1 MRSAMPRILHL
12 PVLAALQ
19 LLSMPSAHAQSLP
32 LDRAYL
38 QRSFHAVDAFAL
50 NANPLVIHRPARAN
64 QPFSVTGERGAILGQ
79 QDGGFELWLLPVKIF
94 HNAKLSARLE
104 GYPAH
109 IDLNAQ
115 AAEIEVRPDHTTI
128 TYSHAA
134 ITVKQHM
141 FIPRGQPA
149 GQATAVV
156 LFEVHASR
164 PAAVTLSLDPSLERQ
179 WPAPNFGRPNG
190 SWIPASTGGAY
201 LLETD
206 NPAFFGAIA
215 MPQATHGDIRPY
227 QERPQTTPL
236 TFTFTYDPAKD
247 DAHFY
252 PLLCSVADLSSSTQ
266 QDRRALLEKTFAAGD
281 HVQDL
286 YRSTADYFAHFFDR
300 RLTVHTPDK
309 HFDEALQWSEVAIEQ
324 SKIARSDGAG
334 LAGGWYTSGDSARP
348 GFGWFFGRD
357 TLWTLYAVNSYGDFT
372 LSRQALEF
380 LISHQ
385 RDDGKMMHEYSQ
397 TAEAVEWTKLPY
409 LYASADATPLFVM
422 QMEDYVRATGDVA
435 FLRTHWDNVKRAYAF
450 TRAHTTAG
458 AFDNSQGTGWV
469 EEWLPKMPHQEI
481 YLAALD
487 QQSSEAMSR
496 LATLMNDGDL
506 SASAASTAKSIA
518 TLLKEFRGGDGMY
531 AFSRDTDGTYEHVPS
546 IFSSVAWWNGHL
558 NLPDANQM
566 FAAWAGSQFSTDWGT
581 RSVASSAAIYDPI
594 SYHHGS
600 VWPLYT
606 GWVSMAEFR
615 SGHTLSAIEHLRQNI
630 QLTWLQDP
638 GFVTEVLSG
647 KFYQPLGR
655 SSSHQLWSS
664 AMVLSPAI
672 RGLFGIETDAQQH
685 ALYVHPQLP
694 ADWNEVT
701 LNNVRVGDDFYTV
714 TMRRVDGS
722 LEVEATSEKPTTLT
736 LVAGSEAPSSPQKS
750 STHHGLRLPLPAVEV
765 ALPLAQPREG
775 EETSGLKVVDQQLTD
790 RRLTFT
796 LEAPAGTTQQLKVR
810 TNSKQKLV
818 LHATGGELHDDIL
831 RLSFEGATQSSP
843 KYLSKTVT
851 LTW

>member
-1 MRSAMPRILHL
+1 MPRILRL
-12 PVLAALQ
+12 PVALAALY
-19 LLSMPSAHAQSLP
+19 LLSLASACAQSLP
-32 LDRAYL
+32 LDRAYQ
-38 QRSFHAVDAFAL
+38 QREFHAVDAFSL
-50 NANPLVIHRPARAN
+50 NANPLVIYRHARAN

-79 QDGGFELWLLPVKIF
+79 QDGSFELWLLPVKIF

-104 GYPAH
+104 GYPAL

-115 AAEIEVRPDHTTI
+115 AAEVEVRPDHTTI

-141 FIPRGQPA
+141 FVPRGQPA
-149 GQATAVV
+149 GLATAMV

-164 PAAVTLSLDPSLERQ
+164 PAAITLSLDPSLERQ

-190 SWIPASTGGAY
+190 SWIPAGTGGAY

-215 MPQATHGDIRPY
+215 MPQAAHGDIRPY

-252 PLLCSVADLSSSTQ
+252 PLLCSVADLSSATP

-300 RLTVHTPDK
+300 RLTAHTPDK
-309 HFDEALQWSEVAIEQ
+309 HFDEALQWAEVAIEQ

-385 RDDGKMMHEYSQ
+385 REDGKMMHEYSQ
-397 TAEAVEWTKLPY
+397 TADAVEWTKLPY

-422 QMEDYVRATGDVA
+422 QMEDYVRTTGDVA
-435 FLRTHWDNVKRAYAF
+435 FLRAHWDNVKRAYAF

-469 EEWLPKMPHQEI
+469 EEWLPKLPHQEI
-481 YLAALD
+481 YLVALD

-496 LATLMNDGDL
+496 LATLMKDAEL
-506 SASAASTAKSIA
+506 SSSAASTAKLIA
-518 TLLKEFRGGDGMY
+518 TLLKEFRGSDGMY
-531 AFSRDTDGTYEHVPS
+531 AFSRDADGAYERVPS
-546 IFSSVAWWNGHL
+546 IFSSVAWWTGQL
-558 NLPDANQM
+558 SLPDANPM

-615 SGHTLSAIEHLRQNI
+615 SGHSLAAIEHLRQNM

-672 RGLFGIETDAQQH
+672 RGLFGIEGDAQRH
-685 ALYVHPQLP
+685 VLYVHPQLP

-701 LNNVRVGDDFYTV
+701 LNNVRVGDEFYTV
-714 TMRRVDGS
+714 SMRRMDGS
-722 LEVEATSEKPTTLT
+722 LEVEATSEKPTVLT
-736 LVAGSEAPSSPQKS
+736 LVAGSETPSAPQNP
-750 STHHGLRLPLPAVEV
+750 STHHVLRLPLPAVEV
-765 ALPLAQPREG
+765 ALPLMQPREG
-775 EETSGLKVVDQQLTD
+775 EETSELKVIDQQVTN
-790 RRLTFT
+790 RRLTLT
-796 LEAPAGTTQQLKVR
+796 LEAPAGATQRLKVR

-818 LHATGGELHDDIL
+818 LHAAGGDLRDDVL
-831 RLSFEGATQSSP
+831 QLSFEGTPQSTP
-843 KYLSKTVT
+843 KYISKTVT

>member
-1 MRSAMPRILHL
+1 MRSVAPRILYL
-12 PVLAALQ
+12 SVLAVLQ
-19 LLSMPSAHAQSLP
+19 LLSTPSAHAQSLP

-38 QRSFHAVDAFAL
+38 QREFHAVDAFAL
-50 NANPLVIHRPARAN
+50 DANPLVIDHAARPN

-79 QDGGFELWLLPVKIF
+79 QDGSFELWLLPVKIF

-104 GYPAH
+104 GYPAL

-164 PAAVTLSLDPSLERQ
+164 PAAITLSLDPSLERQ

-190 SWIPASTGGAY
+190 SWIPAGTGGAY

-236 TFTFTYDPAKD
+236 TFTFAYDPAKD
-247 DAHFY
+247 DAHYY
-252 PLLCSVADLSSSTQ
+252 PLLCSVADLSSTQ
-266 QDRRALLEKTFAAGD
+266 QDRRTLLEKTFAAGD
-281 HVQDL
+281 HVQSL
-286 YRSTADYFAHFFDR
+286 YRSTADYFAHFFDQ
-300 RLTVHTPDK
+300 RLTAHTPDK

-397 TAEAVEWTKLPY
+397 TAETVEWTKLPY

-469 EEWLPKMPHQEI
+469 EEWLPKLPHQEI
-481 YLAALD
+481 YLVALD

-496 LATLMNDGDL
+496 LAALMNDAES
-506 SASAASTAKSIA
+506 SASAAATAKSIA
-518 TLLKEFRGGDGMY
+518 MLLKEFRGSDGMY
-531 AFSRDTDGTYEHVPS
+531 AFSRDTDGAYEHVPS
-546 IFSSVAWWNGHL
+546 IFSSVAWWNGRL

-615 SGHTLSAIEHLRQNI
+615 SGHTLSAIEHLRQNM
-630 QLTWLQDP
+630 QLAWLQDP

-694 ADWNEVT
+694 ADWNEAT
-701 LNNVRVGDDFYTV
+701 LNNVRVGNDFYTV
-714 TMRRVDGS
+714 TMRRIDSS
-722 LEVEATSEKPTTLT
+722 LEVEATSEKPTMLT

-750 STHHGLRLPLPAVEV
+750 STHHMLRLPLPAVEV
-765 ALPLAQPREG
+765 ALPVMQPREG
-775 EETSGLKVVDQQLTD
+775 EETSELKVVDQQLTD
-790 RRLTFT
+790 RRLTLT
-796 LEAPAGTTQQLKVR
+796 LEAPVGTTQQLKVR
-810 TNSKQKLV
+810 TNSKQKFT
-818 LHATGGELHDDIL
+818 LHATGGELHDDGLQI
-831 RLSFEGATQSSP
+831 SFEGTPQPMP
-843 KYLSKTVT
+843 KYVSKTVT